1 MSISQGCLSM
11 FRKLTEVV
19 LSALLFTFIAV
30 SANAGHMFTQASS
43 NTPTWIQ
50 SGQGI
55 TIKQYGDEGG
65 GGSGRIDIYF
75 EVPTTVPTGADT
87 SNNDWWMWS
96 AGDVMKINLPLSS
109 GTYTY
114 TIAHDAA
121 SGTCAYDYCGVA
133 GNSSTYEQGFTSAPT
148 ASDLASGVTLPT
160 HSGEKSSYTS
170 SDTYF
175 AWSITSLAGEFSL
188 GGYRIYT
195 GGGTIDGTGAGPLTQ
210 DSVVSAEEAESGAGS
225 SGPRPINA
233 SDDVDSNVG
242 STLSTVFDGG
252 TLGVSSDTSTGFTIT
267 DNGGAVSVGASNTHT
282 MSGVIGDET
291 GNTGAFEKVG
301 DGTLVLS
308 GTNTYSGGTT
318 VTAGTLQ
325 VSSDANLGGS
335 AGDVTLNGGKLA
347 VTAEMTSARD
357 VTVGASNGEIEVASA
372 TTTTL
377 SGTVGGAGSLTKSG
391 AGTLVLSGTNTHAT
405 TTVSAGTLSV
415 SSDANL
421 GSGNIT
427 VNGGTLATT
436 ADMTS
441 ARTVN
446 VGTSNGVIDVATS
459 TTTTLSGALAGTGDL
474 SKTGD
479 GLLNLTGTSTQS
491 GDFDVDNGSLKVNGI
506 LASATLTMA
515 SGTNLSGA
523 GTINGDVNAN
533 GTTSAGNSPGTLTV
547 AGDFTMT
554 STSVLDI
561 EVDGLTYSETGG
573 AGSYDRVEVTG
584 AGNVFT
590 ADGDLAPVLRG
601 ISGDANN
608 DFDPVYGDTFRIVT
622 TEDAAGVT
630 GAFATVTNPTDG
642 MPTNARFDVLYYG
655 DAIDLVLTPDSF
667 QTFAEGYG
675 IQNMIAFGE
684 ALDTLRPAAGTN
696 GSTDLDD
703 MVNGFYGLNAGETT
717 TAMLQMSGQIHA
729 FALSEARTASNDAA
743 QQMVAYARHD
753 RGGEDLWFDMSGYQ
767 LNYDEDG
774 FATAST
780 AEDRSLRVGL
790 DIYSTDLLTFGVS
803 FGTSDGSV
811 DGGDYGTATRQS
823 QTYGVYAFGS
833 TGGVFYDLAVTG
845 ANASFS
851 GSRTTDLSTGSVT
864 NTFDGAAEL
873 MNASVKLGANAE
885 LSEQVGATLW
895 FMGNF
900 NRTQSAAYDEAGSSV
915 TALSL
920 GQETSESGSASV
932 ALEVYGTLGDDARWS
947 LSAGARGKLETGE
960 PEVTREAS
968 IHGATWDVTETH
980 PARMMNFAD
989 VGLDINMGETSV
1001 LSLSA
1006 GVTQAQGF
1014 MAQQAG
1020 IHFSTNF

>member
-1 MSISQGCLSM
+1 MSISQGCVSM

-19 LSALLFTFIAV
+19 LSALLFSFIAV
-30 SANAGHMFTQASS
+30 SANAGHLFTQASS

-50 SGQGI
+50 QGQGI
-55 TIKQYGDEGG
+55 VIKQYGDEGG
-65 GGSGRIDIYF
+65 GGSGTLSWNFDN
-75 EVPTTVPTGADT
+75 PTSYGTVTNPPSGT
-87 SNNDWWMWS
+87 DWWSWS
-96 AGDVMKINLPLSS
+96 AGDIMKVTLPLQDA
-109 GTYTY
+109 THTF
-114 TIAHDAA
+114 TIAYDANA
-121 SGTCAYDYCGVA
+121 SCSYDFCGA
-133 GNSSTYEQGFTSAPT
+133 TSPDVTVPSLANAVLPSHSGERVSYT
-148 ASDLASGVTLPT
+148 ASDV
-160 HSGEKSSYTS
+160 
-170 SDTYF
+170 YF
-175 AWSITSLAGEFSL
+175 TWSVEALAGEFALS
-188 GGYRIYT
+188 GYRLYT

-210 DSVVSAEEAESGAGS
+210 DSVVSSEEVAQGTGGG
-225 SGPRPINA
+225 GPRPINA

-377 SGTVGGAGSLTKSG
+377 SGTVDGAGALTKSG

-833 TGGVFYDLAVTG
+833 TGGVFYDLAVTA

-932 ALEVYGTLGDDARWS
+932 ALEVYGTMGDDARWS

>member
-1 MSISQGCLSM
+1 M

-19 LSALLFTFIAV
+19 LSALLFTFIAM
-30 SANAGHMFTQASS
+30 SANAGHLFTQASS

-55 TIKQYGDEGG
+55 AIKQYGTEGSSAG
-65 GGSGRIDIYF
+65 YISIDF
-75 EVPTTVPTGADT
+75 EQPSSTPTGADT
-87 SNNDWWMWS
+87 SNSNWWQWS
-96 AGDVMKINLPLSS
+96 AGDVMKINLPLSDQ
-109 GTYTY
+109 TYTY
-114 TIAHDAA
+114 TIAYDTA
-121 SGTCAYDYCGVA
+121 SGTCSYDYCGIT
-133 GNSSTYEQGFTSAPT
+133 GSTGLYVPSVTSLD
-148 ASDLASGVTLPT
+148 SVTLPSHT
-160 HSGEKSSYTS
+160 GEKSSYTS
-170 SDTYF
+170 SDVYF
-175 AWSITSLAGEFSL
+175 GWSITSIAGDFSL
-188 GGYRIYT
+188 GGYRIGT
-195 GGGTIDGTGAGPLTQ
+195 GQGTIDGTGSGPLTQ
-210 DSVVSAEEAESGAGS
+210 DSVVTAEEAESGGGPV
-225 SGPRPINA
+225 GPRPINA
-233 SDDVDSNVG
+233 SDDVDSAVG
-242 STLSTVFDGG
+242 TTLSTVFDGG
-252 TLGVSSDTSTGFTIT
+252 TLGVAADTSTGFTIT

-291 GNTGAFEKVG
+291 GNTGSFEKVG

-318 VTAGTLQ
+318 VTAGTLA
-325 VSSDANLGGS
+325 VSSDANLGASTG
-335 AGDVTLNGGKLA
+335 AVTINGGKLA
-347 VTAEMTSARD
+347 VTAAITSGRG
-357 VTVGASNGEIEVASA
+357 VTVGASNGEIEIASA

-377 SGTVGGAGSLTKSG
+377 SGTVAGAGALTKSG
-391 AGTLVLSGTNTHAT
+391 AGTLVLSGTNTHAG
-405 TTVSAGTLSV
+405 TTVTAGTLAV

-421 GSGNIT
+421 GTSSGAVT
-427 VNGGTLATT
+427 LNGGTLAAT

-446 VGTSNGVIDVATS
+446 VGSSNGVIDVATS

-474 SKTGD
+474 TKTGD

-491 GDFDVDNGSLKVNGI
+491 GDFAVNNGALKLNGS

-561 EVDGLTYSETGG
+561 EVDGLTYNAAGG
-573 AGSYDRVEVTG
+573 AGSYDRVAVTG
-584 AGNVFT
+584 AGNIFT

-622 TEDAAGVT
+622 SEDAAGVT

-655 DAIDLVLTPDSF
+655 NAIDLVLTPGSY
-667 QTFAEGYG
+667 QTFAEAYG
-675 IQNMIAFGE
+675 IQNMITFGE

-696 GSTDLDD
+696 GSADLDD
-703 MVNGFYGLNAGETT
+703 MVNGFYGLTADETT

-729 FALSEARTASNDAA
+729 FALSEARAAANDAA
-743 QQMVAYARHD
+743 QQMVAYARHE

-833 TGGVFYDLAVTG
+833 TGGVFYDLALTG

-915 TALSL
+915 TVLSL

-968 IHGATWDVTETH
+968 IHGVTWDVTETH
-980 PARMMNFAD
+980 PARMTNFAD
-989 VGLDINMGETSV
+989 VGLDINMGDASV

-1020 IHFSTNF
+1020 IQFSTNF

>member
-1 MSISQGCLSM
+1 MSISQGCVSM

-133 GNSSTYEQGFTSAPT
+133 GSSSTYEQGFTSIPT

-210 DSVVSAEEAESGAGS
+210 DSVVTAEEAESGAGS

-377 SGTVGGAGSLTKSG
+377 SGTVDGAGALTKSG

>member
-1 MSISQGCLSM
+1 
-11 FRKLTEVV
+11 
-19 LSALLFTFIAV
+19 
-30 SANAGHMFTQASS
+30 
-43 NTPTWIQ
+43 
-50 SGQGI
+50 
-55 TIKQYGDEGG
+55 
-65 GGSGRIDIYF
+65 
-75 EVPTTVPTGADT
+75 
-87 SNNDWWMWS
+87 
-96 AGDVMKINLPLSS
+96 
-109 GTYTY
+109 
-114 TIAHDAA
+114 
-121 SGTCAYDYCGVA
+121 
-133 GNSSTYEQGFTSAPT
+133 
-148 ASDLASGVTLPT
+148 
-160 HSGEKSSYTS
+160 
-170 SDTYF
+170 
-175 AWSITSLAGEFSL
+175 
-188 GGYRIYT
+188 
-195 GGGTIDGTGAGPLTQ
+195 
-210 DSVVSAEEAESGAGS
+210 
-225 SGPRPINA
+225 
-233 SDDVDSNVG
+233 
-242 STLSTVFDGG
+242 
-252 TLGVSSDTSTGFTIT
+252 
-267 DNGGAVSVGASNTHT
+267 
-282 MSGVIGDET
+282 
-291 GNTGAFEKVG
+291 
-301 DGTLVLS
+301 
-308 GTNTYSGGTT
+308 
-318 VTAGTLQ
+318 
-325 VSSDANLGGS
+325 
-335 AGDVTLNGGKLA
+335 
-347 VTAEMTSARD
+347 
-357 VTVGASNGEIEVASA
+357 
-372 TTTTL
+372 
-377 SGTVGGAGSLTKSG
+377 
-391 AGTLVLSGTNTHAT
+391 
-405 TTVSAGTLSV
+405 
-415 SSDANL
+415 
-421 GSGNIT
+421 
-427 VNGGTLATT
+427 
-436 ADMTS
+436 
-441 ARTVN
+441 
-446 VGTSNGVIDVATS
+446 
-459 TTTTLSGALAGTGDL
+459 
-474 SKTGD
+474 
-479 GLLNLTGTSTQS
+479 
-491 GDFDVDNGSLKVNGI
+491 VNGI

-780 AEDRSLRVGL
+780 AVDRSLRVGL